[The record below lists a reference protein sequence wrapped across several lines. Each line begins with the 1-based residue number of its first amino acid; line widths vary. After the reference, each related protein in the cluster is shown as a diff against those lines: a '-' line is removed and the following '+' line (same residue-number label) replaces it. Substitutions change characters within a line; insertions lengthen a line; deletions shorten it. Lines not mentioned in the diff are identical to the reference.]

1 MGSATADLTAW
12 AVEARSPGDW
22 PDPSEAGACSVVQH
36 APTVWQSTCR
46 DLRAH
51 GLITEGLT

>member
-1 MGSATADLTAW
+1 MDLTAW

-36 APTVWQSTCR
+36 APAVWQSTCR
-46 DLRAH
+46 DLCAH